1 MSRIGKW
8 PIQLPDGVRVEV
20 ADRQMRVQ
28 GPRGSLERPLPG
40 GIDLEVEDGHA
51 RLLRPDDK
59 KDSRARHGLARAL
72 LANMVR
78 GVTDGFQRVLEIQ
91 GVGYRADAGGGK
103 LNLSLGFSHPVVVP
117 IPDGLT
123 VSVEA
128 NTVIRIDGIDKERV
142 GQFAADVRAFRP
154 PEPYKGKGV
163 RYQGEQI
170 RRKVGKAGAA

>member
-8 PIQLPDGVRVEV
+8 PIPLPDGVSVEL
-20 ADRQMRVQ
+20 AGRQMKVK
-28 GPRGSLERPLPG
+28 GPKGVLERPLPE
-40 GIDLEVEDGHA
+40 GIDLELEAGRA
-51 RLLRPDDK
+51 RLVRPDDK

-78 GVTDGFQRVLEIQ
+78 GVNDGFQRVLEIQ
-91 GVGYRADAGGGK
+91 GVGYRADTSGK
-103 LNLSLGFSHPVVVP
+103 SLNLSLGFSHPVEMQ
-117 IPDGLT
+117 IPDGLQ

-128 NTVIRIDGIDKERV
+128 NTVIRIDGIDKELV
-142 GQFAADVRAFRP
+142 GQFAADVRRLRP